1 MSPKLA
7 DRDPPLGLL
16 FGDVEEE
23 TYDDDEASKL
33 LGDVEEETYD
43 VDEASKLTLFDWLPP
58 PPGPPSTKSPS
69 ASSKPAS
76 TTSKPAEGPED
87 PPL

>member
-1 MSPKLA
+1 MSLSPKLA

-33 LGDVEEETYD
+33 P
-43 VDEASKLTLFDWLPP
+43 LFDWLPL